1 MAIVRI
7 LVADDHGLVRRGVRA
22 LLKVQQGW
30 EICGEAATGREAVDK
45 SKHLKPDVVV
55 MDLDMPEL
63 NGLEATRQI
72 LKELPRTEVLI
83 LTIHESELL
92 IREVVNA
99 GARGYLLKSDV
110 DTDLITAV
118 KELSQH
124 KTFFT
129 SKAAIITSE
138 PYLQGRAGVG
148 EVTLLSDP
156 LSPREREIIQLL
168 AEGKSNK
175 EVADKLGISFATART
190 HRNNI
195 MQKLHCH
202 SVSDLIHYAIR
213 NKMIHS

>member
-1 MAIVRI
+1 MEGGSSRSRSQQSNNPVHSRNLGQWQRFAKG
-7 LVADDHGLVRRGVRA
+7 HGQSG
-22 LLKVQQGW
+22 
-30 EICGEAATGREAVDK
+30 
-45 SKHLKPDVVV
+45 
-55 MDLDMPEL
+55 
-63 NGLEATRQI
+63 
-72 LKELPRTEVLI
+72 
-83 LTIHESELL
+83 
-92 IREVVNA
+92 
-99 GARGYLLKSDV
+99 
-110 DTDLITAV
+110 DTDPRRLYLAGNPGRR
-118 KELSQH
+118 SQ
-124 KTFFT
+124 
-129 SKAAIITSE
+129 

-175 EVADKLGISFATART
+175 EVANILGISFATART